1 VGKRSGEEVAR
12 GSGRRLPWKGRSI
25 RLGAAVRRAECGQ
38 ATMNLSSAQFP
49 KVCRWLALGMALL
62 AAAPTSAYARQEQP
76 KEQKPSVAEA
86 ARRARE
92 QKKDAPR
99 ARVIWTND
107 NLPSAPQAA
116 VNVVGAPRAAEP
128 AGAGTGQPPAEA
140 SAAREAE
147 RARVEAELE
156 SAKAELAQAQRRLDL
171 TRRELQLQRQQF
183 FSNPQ
188 YQTDDAGRARLQQLE
203 AQEQEQA
210 AAVVALEQRIAELD
224 ERRRALE
231 AELGP
236 KAPPPTT
243 PEQQREAWRKR
254 LEPLRAELARV
265 ESELRRLREEAAARG
280 FELVGPGAGGS
291 MTAQLLADLE
301 QRRNQLRQQIAEIE
315 EEARRAGVPPAWI
328 R

>member
-1 VGKRSGEEVAR
+1 MERKRSSAPGAVM
-12 GSGRRLPWKGRSI
+12 RR
-25 RLGAAVRRAECGQ
+25 VECGH
-38 ATMNLSSAQFP
+38 ATMNFSRAQFS
-49 KVCRWLALGMALL
+49 KMCGGLALGMALL
-62 AAAPTSAYARQEQP
+62 AAAPTTAFAWQQP
-76 KEQKPSVAEA
+76 PTEQKPSVAEA

-116 VNVVGAPRAAEP
+116 VNVVGPPRAVEPGAAP
-128 AGAGTGQPPAEA
+128 AGASTGQPPAEA

-147 RARVEAELE
+147 RTQVEAELE

-210 AAVVALEQRIAELD
+210 AAVAALEQRIAELD

-236 KAPPPTT
+236 KAPTPTT

-280 FELVGPGAGGS
+280 FELIGPGAGGS

-315 EEARRAGVPPAWI
+315 EEARRAGVPPDWI

>member
-1 VGKRSGEEVAR
+1 MMNHSHEKF
-12 GSGRRLPWKGRSI
+12 LK
-25 RLGAAVRRAECGQ
+25 LCG
-38 ATMNLSSAQFP
+38 
-49 KVCRWLALGMALL
+49 WLALGIAVLV
-62 AAAPTSAYARQEQP
+62 ATPTPAFARQQPSMEQRS
-76 KEQKPSVAEA
+76 SVAEA

-92 QKKDAPR
+92 QKKDSPR
-99 ARVIWTND
+99 AKVIWTND

-116 VNVVGAPRAAEP
+116 VNVVGTPRAAEP
-128 AGAGTGQPPAEA
+128 GAAPAEA
-140 SAAREAE
+140 STAREAE
-147 RARVEAELE
+147 RTRVEADLE

-210 AAVVALEQRIAELD
+210 AVVVALEQRIAELD

-265 ESELRRLREEAAARG
+265 ESDLLRLREEATARG
-280 FELVGPGAGGS
+280 FELIGPGAGGS